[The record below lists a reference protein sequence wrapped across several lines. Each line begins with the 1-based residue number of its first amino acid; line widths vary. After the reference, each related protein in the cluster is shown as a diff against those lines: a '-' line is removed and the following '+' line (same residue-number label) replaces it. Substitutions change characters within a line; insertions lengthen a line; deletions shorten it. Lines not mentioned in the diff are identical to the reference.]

1 MIECDYS
8 IDLELRICREFRGM
22 PENHLRFLWCDGL
35 DPEQYLLDGPSPCIT
50 GRAWICNGQLQ
61 DQWEFRLLLNNP
73 VDLPSKID
81 WPSLLPSDNVTR
93 WLAVDPLGKRIQIEP
108 GAALPDAFEPS
119 AAPDFRD
126 P

>member
-61 DQWEFRLLLNNP
+61 DQRESGSCSTIRSIC
-73 VDLPSKID
+73 LPRSIGRHCF
-81 WPSLLPSDNVTR
+81 PAIT
-93 WLAVDPLGKRIQIEP
+93 
-108 GAALPDAFEPS
+108 
-119 AAPDFRD
+119 
-126 P
+126 